1 MQIALLRIRGGG
13 KMHTQAMIKTH
24 PQMHGS
30 PDAALIACIEACRDC
45 AETCM
50 ICADACLGE
59 EMVAE
64 LRRCIRLD
72 LDCADICT
80 ATAGV
85 VTRAAAG
92 GESHI
97 RHILEACA
105 DVCQRCGEECKTHAE
120 MHAHCRIC
128 AEVCLACAAACRKA
142 LSSRRAAPKAG

>member
-1 MQIALLRIRGGG
+1 LV
-13 KMHTQAMIKTH
+13 
-24 PQMHGS
+24 
-30 PDAALIACIEACRDC
+30 ACIEACRDC
-45 AETCM
+45 AATCI

-85 VTRAAAG
+85 VGRAATG
-92 GESHI
+92 GQPHI
-97 RHILEACA
+97 RLLLEACA
-105 DVCQRCGEECKTHAE
+105 DACQRCGDECKSHAQ

-128 AEVCLACAAACRKA
+128 AEVCYACAAACRKA
-142 LSSRRAAPKAG
+142 LSSRAAGNKSS